1 MAENAFERFRRLRGV
16 AQPVSVQEQ
25 AQQTEGKAALSPL
38 ALFQE
43 LRRLGVRLTPY
54 PDGTLRHTGT
64 LTPALL
70 DAMRQHKAAL
80 HDLVEAFEERA
91 AIAEYCGG
99 LSRAEAERLA
109 WEWLL
114 QTELG
119 GRPTLEEPDA
129 WTA

>member
-109 WEWLL
+109 WACVCGES
-114 QTELG
+114 Q
-119 GRPTLEEPDA
+119 P
-129 WTA
+129 